1 MREEHRIERQVLHAQ
16 TDQNAADELIRQYL
30 PFIKA
35 ETAKFIKRIPLEG
48 HDEELSVAMF
58 AFYEAML
65 SYQRGRG
72 AFLKLAS
79 VSIRNRL
86 IDYARKEQRHTGTVS
101 LDTPVSDGENSRTLL
116 DETESAS
123 HEIEEHYERSAAREE
138 ILEFASQL
146 SAFGL
151 SLSDVADSCPKQE
164 RTLHTCMLALAY
176 AKENPALLEQMV
188 ANRKLPLVQLSMGA
202 GLERKTLERHRK
214 YLVAILLAYTNGFEI
229 IRGHLRQIKR
239 KEGPQA

>member
-1 MREEHRIERQVLHAQ
+1 M
-16 TDQNAADELIRQYL
+16 DELIRQYL

-48 HDEELSVAMF
+48 HDDELSVAMF

-72 AFLKLAS
+72 SFLKLAS

-116 DETESAS
+116 DETESA
-123 HEIEEHYERSAAREE
+123 
-138 ILEFASQL
+138 
-146 SAFGL
+146 
-151 SLSDVADSCPKQE
+151 
-164 RTLHTCMLALAY
+164 
-176 AKENPALLEQMV
+176 N
-188 ANRKLPLVQLSMGA
+188 
-202 GLERKTLERHRK
+202 
-214 YLVAILLAYTNGFEI
+214 
-229 IRGHLRQIKR
+229 LRAMK
-239 KEGPQA
+239 